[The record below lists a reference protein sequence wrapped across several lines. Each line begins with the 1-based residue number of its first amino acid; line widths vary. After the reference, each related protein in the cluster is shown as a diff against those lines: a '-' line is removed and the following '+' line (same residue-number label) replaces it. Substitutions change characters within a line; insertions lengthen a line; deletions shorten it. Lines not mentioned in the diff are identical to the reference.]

1 MDQFVFLLTAGLAGF
16 ISGFL
21 VSIPVG
27 PINITIINE
36 GARKGFFWAFMIGL
50 GAMAMDLVYCGVAFA
65 GFSSM
70 FTSRFWRA
78 TMELL
83 SFLLMVYLGFKYL
96 LAHSLPA
103 TTPTLDK
110 VEHTLHPHAAFWI
123 GFVRVLG
130 NPAVLLFWITV
141 SATFLSH
148 EWIQDTIPSKL
159 VCVFGTFLG
168 GLAWF
173 VLLSYMVARGHGKFS
188 TKTLIRMSHGS
199 GLSLLIAAVFIGYR
213 LINLL
218 AHHR

>member
-1 MDQFVFLLTAGLAGF
+1 MDEVFSLMTAGFAGL

-36 GARKGFFWAFMIGL
+36 GARKGFFWAFMIGV
-50 GAMAMDLVYCGVAFA
+50 GAMAMDLIYCGVAFA

-83 SFLLMVYLGFKYL
+83 SFLLMLYLGFKYL
-96 LAHSLPA
+96 LAKSLPA
-103 TTPTLDK
+103 TTPTVDK
-110 VEHTLHPHAAFWI
+110 VEHTLHPHTAFWI

-148 EWIQDTIPSKL
+148 EWIQDTILSKF
-159 VCVFGTFLG
+159 VCVIGTFFG

-173 VLLSYMVARGHGKFS
+173 VLLSFLVAKGHGKFS
-188 TKTLIRMSHGS
+188 TKTLVRMSHVS
-199 GLSLLIAAVFIGYR
+199 GLSLLVAAVFIGYR
-213 LINLL
+213 LINML
-218 AHHR
+218 ALRP